1 MEPEVMVH
9 MIYVQFPNHIRSVM
23 FFDDKSSCSIITH
36 KLAGFLGIKGRKVV
50 WWIEVAG
57 RDFERHETLLYEL
70 ELGNIYPFSLLGI
83 EKIASNP
90 GSIDVEEQEEVQ
102 MLKDFITYNQ
112 ENQCVRV
119 TYPTIGD
126 MTRLKNNQLAAM
138 YEKRLIKIG
147 KMENYNSATKNCN
160 T

>member
-1 MEPEVMVH
+1 
-9 MIYVQFPNHIRSVM
+9 
-23 FFDDKSSCSIITH
+23 
-36 KLAGFLGIKGRKVV
+36 
-50 WWIEVAG
+50 
-57 RDFERHETLLYEL
+57 
-70 ELGNIYPFSLLGI
+70 
-83 EKIASNP
+83 
-90 GSIDVEEQEEVQ
+90 
-102 MLKDFITYNQ
+102 MLKDCVTYDQ
-112 ENQCVRV
+112 ESQCVRV